1 MCVGNA
7 TRKGWSNPMQNLAEG
22 KKEHKTQV
30 EESLSLGY
38 FSSFIFTPDPRLVA
52 NSDKHLTFVGAYPK
66 STFPCLRVTCN
77 SLISVRYCFAGMSV
91 PFKIYNSYTD
101 NMVG

>member
-1 MCVGNA
+1 MWVRPEMCAQMPQEKDG
-7 TRKGWSNPMQNLAEG
+7 SNPMRNLAES

-38 FSSFIFTPDPRLVA
+38 FSSFIFTPDPRLVV

-77 SLISVRYCFAGMSV
+77 SLISAHYCFAGMSV
-91 PFKIYNSYTD
+91 PFKI
-101 NMVG
+101 